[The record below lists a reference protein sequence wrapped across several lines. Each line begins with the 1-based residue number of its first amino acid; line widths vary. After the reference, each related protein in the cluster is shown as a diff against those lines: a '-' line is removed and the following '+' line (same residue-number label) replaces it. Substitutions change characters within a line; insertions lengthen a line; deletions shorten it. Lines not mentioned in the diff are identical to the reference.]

1 MPNPVLLVHDD
12 VSQIAAVR
20 RLLANEGCDV
30 TLVTSADDAA
40 VAFGN
45 CHPRLVVLA
54 PAVEGG
60 RGKAALESL
69 RQHPQ
74 WSDAKLL
81 LLGGAL
87 EECDAPALGL
97 PLDGAALLDAV
108 HTLLGP
114 DPAPPAAESE
124 SAQPAPPQES
134 AAPAPYS
141 PPEPATVVNFP
152 PPAPVVR
159 ASDPTPEAESRFPLS
174 GSVSQEQLGRL
185 LAKLSAVASPLCLE
199 LRSSSGL
206 RSLWLQ
212 RGRLVAA
219 TSGVEEESLLDRSR
233 RDGLIDGKQESEI
246 WLSGATSSVEVV
258 RALVSKGYLRQ
269 SEVGP
274 LVGRYVEQLARAAF
288 KEVESAFRLA
298 ERFVPRNIAT
308 ATTSFP
314 VLQVFVD
321 AIRQGRGVD
330 FIWRSLGGRHTVPQQ
345 MEVMA
350 QSLAS
355 AWSDEAWQLLAS
367 ANGRDDIETLSAG
380 MGLQP
385 DVGASIFWLAKQL
398 GIVRFNDSQ
407 QAVAAGLRE
416 LDVERLNAKA
426 KEIELA
432 DYFQMLGLERSAGR
446 EEVQQAFAGLSSQF
460 DPLKFAGHPDPKVLQ
475 TAHQVHST
483 LVEAAAALQ
492 DDELRQLY
500 AKNLV
505 DLA

>member
-1 MPNPVLLVHDD
+1 MPNPVLVVHDD

-20 RLLANEGCDV
+20 RLLAHEGCDV
-30 TLVTSADDAA
+30 TLATSAQEAA
-40 VAFGN
+40 VAFAD

-60 RGKAALESL
+60 RGQAALESL

-74 WSDAKLL
+74 WSGAKLL
-81 LLGGAL
+81 LLGEPLEGCEAQAL
-87 EECDAPALGL
+87 SL

-108 HTLLGP
+108 RNLLSP
-114 DPAPPAAESE
+114 EAAPPAGEQESG
-124 SAQPAPPQES
+124 QPDAPQEA
-134 AAPAPYS
+134 AAPAPEIPS
-141 PPEPATVVNFP
+141 EPTTVVNFP
-152 PPAPVVR
+152 PPPAAVN

-185 LAKLSAVASPLCLE
+185 LAKLTAVASPLCLE
-199 LRSSSGL
+199 LRSTSGL
-206 RSLWLQ
+206 RSVWLQ
-212 RGRLVAA
+212 RGRLMAA
-219 TSGVEEESLLDRSR
+219 TSGVEEESLLERAR

-258 RALVSKGYLRQ
+258 RSLISRGFLRQ

-288 KEVESAFRLA
+288 KELESSFRLA

-308 ATTSFP
+308 ATASFP
-314 VLQVFVD
+314 ALQVFAD
-321 AIRQGRGVD
+321 AIRQARGAD
-330 FIWRSLGGRHTVPQQ
+330 FIWKALGGRHAVPHRL
-345 MEVMA
+345 EVMA

-355 AWSDEAWQLLAS
+355 GWSDESWQLLAS
-367 ANGRDDIETLSAG
+367 ANGRDDVETLSAG
-380 MGLQP
+380 LGLQP
-385 DVGASIFWLAKQL
+385 EVGASIFCLAKQV
-398 GIVRFNDSQ
+398 GIVRFNDPQ
-407 QAVAAGLRE
+407 EVIAAGLRE

-460 DPLKFAGHPDPKVLQ
+460 EPLKFAGHPDPKVLQ

-483 LVEAAAALQ
+483 LAEAAAALQ
-492 DDELRQLY
+492 NDELRQLY
-500 AKNLV
+500 AKNLI